1 MRKLFPL
8 LAAICLSV
16 PALAQY
22 GNPAQPDIRFP
33 DGLIRRGFY
42 YQKSVT
48 AQMDADPALEEVFLI
63 GHDAGHWPEFKLP
76 ERVGR

>member
-8 LAAICLSV
+8 MVALCLSV
-16 PALAQY
+16 PAMAQY
-22 GNPAQPDIRFP
+22 GNPARPDIRFP